1 MTNTAHPATRIST
14 RLHQQMAALGLA
26 AVTTLAVL
34 SSLTQ
39 LAEGY
44 QGQAMAAAA
53 ASAPVAVQQVII
65 VGQRASRG

>member
-1 MTNTAHPATRIST
+1 MTNAPSFTA
-14 RLHQQMAALGLA
+14 RLQQQTAALGLA
-26 AVTTLAVL
+26 ALTTLAVL

-39 LAEGY
+39 VAEGY
-44 QGQAMAAAA
+44 QGQALAAAA